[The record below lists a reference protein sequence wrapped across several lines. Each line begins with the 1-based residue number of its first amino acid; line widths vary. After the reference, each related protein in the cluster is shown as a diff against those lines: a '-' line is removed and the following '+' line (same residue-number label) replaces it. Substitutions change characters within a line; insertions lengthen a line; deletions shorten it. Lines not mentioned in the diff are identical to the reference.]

1 MPRFF
6 HNPVSQ
12 AHDSDRAALKRLRHP
27 SDTTGMAHPIAVA
40 FVHGIG
46 RTEPGYSAPMQR
58 ALERAFEERPSSSTG
73 GLVFEEVNWSA
84 ALQNRED
91 LLYERLDEAGP
102 LGWGK
107 LRHFM
112 VDFAADAIA
121 YQPAPSDRSAYDA
134 VHLEVA
140 HTLARLAERA
150 GPRAPLCIIAHSLGT
165 VIASNYLYD
174 LAKRRHSFCS
184 CEVRAAIGRSPL
196 ERGETLTL
204 LYTLGSPIA
213 LWSLRYPKFG
223 QPIPFPPRRLGHH
236 HPDLVARW
244 VNVYDPDDVIGYPL
258 RELNAGYRRAVTEDR
273 AIAAGSLLTGWTPL
287 SHVAYWSNAR
297 LAASIAADLG
307 VARERASETA
317 LPRER
322 PIPAV
327 RLLRRA

>member
-1 MPRFF
+1 
-6 HNPVSQ
+6 
-12 AHDSDRAALKRLRHP
+12 
-27 SDTTGMAHPIAVA
+27 MAHPIAVA
-40 FVHGIG
+40 FIHGIG

-58 ALERAFEERPSSSTG
+58 ELERAFGERSSSSSD

-121 YQPAPSDRSAYDA
+121 YQPAVSDRSAYDA

-140 HTLARLAERA
+140 RTLARLAERA
-150 GPRAPLCIIAHSLGT
+150 GPRAPLCIVAHSLGT
-165 VIASNYLYD
+165 VIASNYIYD
-174 LAKRRHSFCS
+174 LAKKRNSFLS
-184 CEVRAAIGRSPL
+184 HEVRAAIGRSPL

-223 QPIPFPPRRLGHH
+223 QPIPFPPRRLGRH
-236 HPDLVARW
+236 HPDLAARW

-258 RELNAGYRRAVTEDR
+258 RELNAAYRRAVTQDR
-273 AIAAGSLLTGWTPL
+273 PVSAGSIWTGWTPL
-287 SHVAYWSNAR
+287 SHVGYWDNAR
-297 LAASIAADLG
+297 LAASIASDLA
-307 VARERASETA
+307 VASQRASSI
-317 LPRER
+317 PYREDR
-322 PIPAV
+322 VVPSRAK
-327 RLLRRA
+327 LRRA